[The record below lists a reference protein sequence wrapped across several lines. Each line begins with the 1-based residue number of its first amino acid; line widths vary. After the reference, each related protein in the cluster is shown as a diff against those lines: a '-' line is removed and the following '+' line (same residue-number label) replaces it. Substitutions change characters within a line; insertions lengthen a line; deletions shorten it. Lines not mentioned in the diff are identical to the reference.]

1 MKHFSVYLV
10 EFGVEGATELH
21 VLDQIGPLTLI
32 GSDDTN
38 LIRFCSSL
46 QQPRCYFLH
55 IGCLS
60 PA

>member
-1 MKHFSVYLV
+1 MKCFSVYLV

-21 VLDQIGPLTLI
+21 VLDQIGPLALI

-46 QQPRCYFLH
+46 Q
-55 IGCLS
+55 
-60 PA
+60 